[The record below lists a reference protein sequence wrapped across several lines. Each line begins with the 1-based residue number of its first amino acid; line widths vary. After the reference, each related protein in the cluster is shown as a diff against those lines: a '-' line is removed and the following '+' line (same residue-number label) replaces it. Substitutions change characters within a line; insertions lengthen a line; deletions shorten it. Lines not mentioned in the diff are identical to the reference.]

1 MGDLALRVLR
11 KGLKLQMLLE
21 LIVDRVS
28 EEGGLV
34 IT

>member
-28 EEGGLV
+28 EERGLV